1 MLLIFLLI
9 IIVFHSNLNKKTG
22 QLGNSGTQDV
32 EIMVLLKYLS
42 YFWGN
47 LEMSL
52 INLEIN

>member
-9 IIVFHSNLNKKTG
+9 IIVFRSNLNKKTG
-22 QLGNSGTQDV
+22 QIGNSGTQDV